1 MTIYRIVNLWY
12 TKGAIKINRFPTER
26 PPFPAGVLLF
36 PAARPKTPPPGLE
49 KSTAAE
55 KCLWQPGFY
64 DRAVQIVDIVLP
76 APWIASKSFRKP
88 STALSMLV
96 MPSPRRMMS
105 APTVAPCAPLA

>member
-36 PAARPKTPPPGLE
+36 PAVPPKTPPPGLE
-49 KSTAAE
+49 KIDRGG
-55 KCLWQPGFY
+55 KKPGCQRQPGFY

-96 MPSPRRMMS
+96 MPSLHF
-105 APTVAPCAPLA
+105 CAGLSFGKE